1 VVQTGENV
9 KMTVGNESAAQWRA
23 IDDVGILAASTQ
35 RPFTELAAATIKA
48 FQRNGVCL
56 LRQAFPSWVEP
67 LRAGLDRNLNNPEM
81 YAFPCD
87 SIRDAES
94 GRFFDSYCNW
104 QLIPEYLL
112 FVLTSDAAS
121 IAAQLMTSNTAQF
134 FHDHAFSKEKGTE
147 KATPW
152 HHDLPYYCVDGSQTV
167 SIYVALDTTPAQ
179 TGVRFVKGSHRSGK
193 MYRPRNFAAGNEYAH
208 NDPTLLPVPEIDP
221 HGADI
226 FVEALEPGDA
236 VCFDFR
242 TLHGTTA
249 ERITDRR
256 RAFSTRWLGDD
267 VRYLERQ
274 GETSPPL
281 DGLGLQSGEVMR
293 DDWFPVLWP
302 PSND

>member
-1 VVQTGENV
+1 
-9 KMTVGNESAAQWRA
+9 MTVGNQSAAQWRA
-23 IDDVGILAASTQ
+23 IDDVGILAASTR
-35 RPFTELAAATIKA
+35 RPYTELPAVTVEA
-48 FQRNGVCL
+48 FQRDGVCL
-56 LRQAFPSWVEP
+56 LPQAFPSWVEP
-67 LRAGLDRNLNNPEM
+67 LRAGLERNLNNPER

-134 FHDHAFSKEKGTE
+134 FHDHAFAKEMGTA

-152 HHDLPYYCVDGSQTV
+152 HHDLPYYCIDGSQTV
-167 SIYVALDTTPAQ
+167 SIYIALDRTPVS
-179 TGVRFVKGSHRSGK
+179 TGVRFVKGSHRNGTT
-193 MYRPRNFAAGNEYAH
+193 YRPRNFAAGDEYAQQ
-208 NDPTLLPVPEIDP
+208 DPTLVSIPDIDP
-221 HGADI
+221 HAANI
-226 FVEALEPGDA
+226 FVETLEPGDA
-236 VCFDFR
+236 LCFDFR

-249 ERITDRR
+249 EEVTHRR

-281 DGLGLQSGEVMR
+281 DDLGLQSGEVMR
-293 DDWFPVLWP
+293 HDWFPVLWP
-302 PSND
+302 SSND